1 MGKYRVLTGTAPFR
15 FGEGLLWILQEYL
28 LFCICCSKIPYTF
41 RQIQSVQETVVISI
55 VCITPRTGSFPFSPG
70 SHSTAALHRRNASLF
85 YTACV
90 IHGQHAAACPNL
102 PGQELILFTVKV
114 KGDWL
119 NRVAFQRAHTPL
131 YKGLEQSSLWPQR
144 KAGKII
150 LKIVFQFRLE

>member
-102 PGQELILFTVKV
+102 SGQELLIGIRKGLLIKRGTGKEPLQGSDILFTGKV

-119 NRVAFQRAHTPL
+119 N
-131 YKGLEQSSLWPQR
+131 
-144 KAGKII
+144 
-150 LKIVFQFRLE
+150 